1 MVELTFQ
8 KYFFTT
14 SISLGFRVA
23 DYFLRVSYTSDAYGK
38 CVLTSEQTFK
48 INQSITR
55 QLQLATWQQKAIF
68 VNFLNFI
75 VGNTQGLELTFEKSF
90 FPALTRL
97 RFWVADYFLCTVYT
111 RDEYKKCFLTS
122 KLTFEIN

>member
-1 MVELTFQ
+1 MARESDFCQFSKFHTVGNTQVVELTFQ

-68 VNFLNFI
+68 VNFQHF
-75 VGNTQGLELTFEKSF
+75 TQ
-90 FPALTRL
+90 
-97 RFWVADYFLCTVYT
+97 
-111 RDEYKKCFLTS
+111 
-122 KLTFEIN
+122 